1 MPEVGTGKVIPAGS
15 PLPDRTV
22 QGLISIILATY
33 DERENIRKSIETIF
47 SIIPAPVEV
56 IVVDDDSP
64 DGTWKVVE
72 EMADPR
78 VVLVRRTRTRG
89 LASAIVRGIVESRG
103 SIVCWWDADMPKC
116 VERVPDM
123 LSALETA
130 DVVVGSRYAEGG
142 SDERDPVRVLT
153 SKLLNGMATLVLGYG
168 IRDYDSGVVVLRRR
182 VFDYASTPAAGRDC
196 GWWRFP
202 IPSPSATGASPSPAR
217 ASSGSFGW
225 AFPTAWQSGRHVS
238 SRETDRRLP
247 ASGRDPGPRG
257 SASGLREDAA
267 PVFAGAF
274 PPGNRYPYISP
285 DPTLTLC
292 PVRRGAGRPLRR
304 RKASDFSDFRSRES
318 IPRRSGPASSS

>member
-153 SKLLNGMATLVLGYG
+153 SKVLNGMATLVLGYG

-182 VFDYASTPAAGRDC
+182 VFDYALPEPSGFGEYFIGFIYTCCRKGLRVVEVPYTLTERDR
-196 GWWRFP
+196 G
-202 IPSPSATGASPSPAR
+202 ISKSSPSLLRFLRLGVSYSMAIWKAR
-217 ASSGSFGW
+217 L
-225 AFPTAWQSGRHVS
+225 FPG
-238 SRETDRRLP
+238 D
-247 ASGRDPGPRG
+247 
-257 SASGLREDAA
+257 
-267 PVFAGAF
+267 
-274 PPGNRYPYISP
+274 
-285 DPTLTLC
+285 
-292 PVRRGAGRPLRR
+292 
-304 RKASDFSDFRSRES
+304 
-318 IPRRSGPASSS
+318 